1 MRSNSR
7 SVSRYIARV
16 VIILAAGAVLTV
28 FHGKA
33 SSGTVV
39 GRVVVQAKDRPAKPA
54 RYHLGAF
61 RSGRASSP
69 RREGGPQDVV
79 VYLASSGEG
88 IQVQPPPPPPVM
100 RQQHERFI
108 PHVLPLRVG
117 ASVAFPNADDF
128 YHNVFSLMA
137 GDRFDLGR
145 YGQGDSASQTF
156 TSPGVVVVRCEI
168 HSGMKAYIL
177 VLDTPHYTVPDSTGA
192 FRLLDLPAGVHTIT
206 AWHPDSGE
214 QHRQIVAGQSDTVSV
229 DFQF

>member
-1 MRSNSR
+1 MRYSSR
-7 SVSRYIARV
+7 LASRDIVLVAAL
-16 VIILAAGAVLTV
+16 LAAGVVLAV
-28 FHGKA
+28 FSGKA
-33 SSGTVV
+33 SGGTVV
-39 GRVVVQAKDRPAKPA
+39 GRVDVQAKDRARKPA

-69 RREGGPQDVV
+69 RAEGGPQDVV
-79 VYLASSGEG
+79 VYLSSPGDG
-88 IQVQPPPPPPVM
+88 IQVQPTPPPPVM

-117 ASVAFPNADDF
+117 GSVAFPNADDY

-156 TSPGVVVVRCEI
+156 TQPGVVVVRCEI
-168 HSGMKAYIL
+168 HAGMKAYIL
-177 VLDTPHYTVPDSTGA
+177 VLDTPYFTVPDSTGA
-192 FRLLDLPAGVHTIT
+192 FRLLDLPEGVHTIT
-206 AWHPDSGE
+206 AWYPDTGE
-214 QHRQIVAGQSDTVSV
+214 QHRQIVAGTSDTTSV